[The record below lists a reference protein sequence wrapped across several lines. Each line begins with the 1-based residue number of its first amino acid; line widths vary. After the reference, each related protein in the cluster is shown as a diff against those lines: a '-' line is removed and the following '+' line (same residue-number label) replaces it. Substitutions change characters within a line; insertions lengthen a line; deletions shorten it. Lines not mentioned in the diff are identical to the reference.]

1 MISEISSTTESG
13 ERLTI
18 NLSDPY
24 SSGIAV
30 KEITGLGPVKAD
42 ISMDRYAL
50 IDGAFLKGIRVGT
63 RNVVLTLIPWG
74 EDIQQLRR
82 KLYQYFGVSETISL
96 EVITDWVS
104 AKSDFI
110 VESVEPNIFS
120 ERQEIQVSLIGLDPY
135 WKASSSQIQKVVGFN
150 DTVPQF
156 EFPFYSEGNHKL
168 VFGDMTNSTG
178 KDIRYLGD
186 APAGATIIF
195 DFFGTVGNLIISNTT
210 HDETMSIS
218 KAGQFYAG
226 EQLVVDTRQG
236 KKTIIHNAGGKS
248 SFITGVLAPGS
259 KWIQM
264 HPGINTI
271 ALQYAGG
278 NEDMSVSISYE
289 SLYRGI

>member
-1 MISEISSTTESG
+1 MISEISSTTKSG

-18 NLSDPY
+18 ELRDPY
-24 SSGIAV
+24 SSGIAI

-42 ISMDRYAL
+42 LSMDRYAL
-50 IDGAFLKGIRVGT
+50 IDGAFLKGVRVGT

-82 KLYQYFGVSETISL
+82 KLYKYFRVSETISL

-104 AKSDFI
+104 AKSNFI

-135 WKASSSQIQKVVGFN
+135 WRASSSQIQKVVGFN
-150 DTVPQF
+150 DIVPSF
-156 EFPFYSEGNHKL
+156 EFPFFSQENYKL
-168 VFGDMTNSTG
+168 LFGDMTNSTG

-186 APAGATIIF
+186 TASGATITF
-195 DFFGTVGNLIISNTT
+195 TFNGTVGNLIISNTT
-210 HDETMSIS
+210 YDETMSIA

-226 EQLVVDTRQG
+226 EQLVVDTRSG
-236 KKTIIHNAGGKS
+236 KKSITHMAGGKIS
-248 SFITGVLAPGS
+248 YISGALAPGS
-259 KWIQM
+259 EWIQM

-278 NEDMSVSISYE
+278 SEDLSVSIEYE
-289 SLYRGI
+289 TLYRGI

>member
-1 MISEISSTTESG
+1 MISEISSTTKSG

-18 NLSDPY
+18 ELRDPY
-24 SSGIAV
+24 SSGIAI

-42 ISMDRYAL
+42 LSMDRFAL
-50 IDGAFLKGIRVGT
+50 IDGAFLKGVRVGT
-63 RNVVLTLIPWG
+63 RNVVLTLIPLG

-82 KLYQYFGVSETISL
+82 KLYKYFEVSETISL

-135 WKASSSQIQKVVGFN
+135 WRASSSQIQKVVGFN

-156 EFPFYSEGNHKL
+156 EFPFFSENNHKL
-168 VFGDMTNSTG
+168 IFGDMTNSTG

-186 APAGATIIF
+186 TAAGATITF
-195 DFFGTVGNLIISNTT
+195 TFNGTVGNLIISNTT
-210 HDETMSIS
+210 YDETMSIS

-226 EQLVVDTRQG
+226 EQLVVDTRPG
-236 KKTIIHNAGGKS
+236 KKSITHFAGGKKS
-248 SFITGVLAPGS
+248 YITGVLAPGS
-259 KWIQM
+259 NWIQI

-278 NEDMSVSISYE
+278 SEDMSVSIEYE
-289 SLYRGI
+289 TLYRGI

>member
-50 IDGAFLKGIRVGT
+50 IDGAFLKGVRVGT

-82 KLYQYFGVSETISL
+82 KLYNYFGVSETISL

-150 DTVPQF
+150 DIVPQF

-168 VFGDMTNSTG
+168 IFGDMTNSTG

-186 APAGATIIF
+186 APAGVTITF

-236 KKTIIHNAGGKS
+236 KKTIVHNAGGKS

-264 HPGINTI
+264 HPGVNTI

-278 NEDMSVSISYE
+278 SDDMSVSIAYE

>member
-82 KLYQYFGVSETISL
+82 KLYRYFGVSETISL

-150 DTVPQF
+150 DTVPLF

-186 APAGATIIF
+186 APSGATITF
-195 DFFGTVGNLIISNTT
+195 DFFGTVENLIISNTT

-236 KKTIIHNAGGKS
+236 KKTITHNAGGKS

-264 HPGINTI
+264 HPGVNTI

-278 NEDMSVSISYE
+278 NEDMSVSITYE

>member
-1 MISEISSTTESG
+1 MISEISSTTKSG

-18 NLSDPY
+18 ELRDPY
-24 SSGIAV
+24 SSGIAI

-42 ISMDRYAL
+42 LSMDRYAL
-50 IDGAFLKGIRVGT
+50 IDGAFLKGVRVGT

-82 KLYQYFGVSETISL
+82 KLYKYFGVSETISL

-120 ERQEIQVSLIGLDPY
+120 ERQEIQVSLISLNPY

-150 DTVPQF
+150 DTVPSF
-156 EFPFYSEGNHKL
+156 EFPFFSQENHKL
-168 VFGDMTNSTG
+168 LFGDMTNSTG

-186 APAGATIIF
+186 ATTGATITF
-195 DFFGTVGNLIISNTT
+195 TFNGTVGNLIISNTT
-210 HDETMSIS
+210 YDETMSIA

-226 EQLVVDTRQG
+226 EQLVVDTRSG
-236 KKTIIHNAGGKS
+236 KKSITHMAGGKVS
-248 SFITGVLAPGS
+248 YISGVLAPGS
-259 KWIQM
+259 EWVQM

-278 NEDMSVSISYE
+278 SEDLSVSIEYE
-289 SLYRGI
+289 TLYRGI

>member
-1 MISEISSTTESG
+1 MISEISSTTKSG

-18 NLSDPY
+18 MLSDPY

-42 ISMDRYAL
+42 LSMDRYAL
-50 IDGAFLKGIRVGT
+50 IDGAFLKGVRVGT

-74 EDIQQLRR
+74 EDIQHLRR
-82 KLYQYFGVSETISL
+82 KLYKYFGVSETISL

-135 WKASSSQIQKVVGFN
+135 WKASSSQIQKVIGFN
-150 DTVPQF
+150 DTAPQF
-156 EFPFYSEGNHKL
+156 EFPFFSEDNHKL
-168 VFGDMTNSTG
+168 IFGDMANSTG

-186 APAGATIIF
+186 APAGATITF
-195 DFFGTVGNLIISNTT
+195 TFNGTVGNLIISNTT
-210 HDETMSIS
+210 YDETMSIS

-226 EQLVVDTRQG
+226 EQLVVDTRSG
-236 KKTIIHNAGGKS
+236 KKSITHMAGGKVS
-248 SFITGVLAPGS
+248 YISGILAPGS
-259 KWIQM
+259 EWIQM

-271 ALQYAGG
+271 ALQYSGG
-278 NEDMSVSISYE
+278 SEDLSVSIEYE
-289 SLYRGI
+289 TLYRGI

>member
-1 MISEISSTTESG
+1 MISEISSTTKSG

-18 NLSDPY
+18 ELRDPY
-24 SSGIAV
+24 SSGIAI

-42 ISMDRYAL
+42 LSMDRYAL
-50 IDGAFLKGIRVGT
+50 IDGAFLKGVRVGT

-82 KLYQYFGVSETISL
+82 KLYKYFGVSETISL

-150 DTVPQF
+150 DTVPSF
-156 EFPFYSEGNHKL
+156 EFPFFSQENHKL
-168 VFGDMTNSTG
+168 IFGDMTNSTG

-186 APAGATIIF
+186 AASGAIITCTF
-195 DFFGTVGNLIISNTT
+195 HGTVGNLIISNTT
-210 HDETMSIS
+210 YDETMSIS
-218 KAGQFYAG
+218 KSGQFYAG
-226 EQLVVDTRQG
+226 EQLMIDTRPG
-236 KKTIIHNAGGKS
+236 KKSIIHSAGGKTS
-248 SFITGVLAPGS
+248 YITGVLAAGS
-259 KWIQM
+259 EWIQM
-264 HPGINTI
+264 HPGVNTI
-271 ALQYAGG
+271 ALQYSGG
-278 NEDMSVSISYE
+278 SEDLTVSIEYE
-289 SLYRGI
+289 TLYRGI

>member
-1 MISEISSTTESG
+1 MISEISSTTKSG

-18 NLSDPY
+18 ELRDPY
-24 SSGIAV
+24 SSGIAI

-42 ISMDRYAL
+42 LSMDRYAL
-50 IDGAFLKGIRVGT
+50 IDGAFLKGVRVGT

-82 KLYQYFGVSETISL
+82 KLYKYFGVSETISL

-150 DTVPQF
+150 DTIPLF
-156 EFPFYSEGNHKL
+156 EFPFFSQDNHKL

-186 APAGATIIF
+186 ASSGITITF
-195 DFFGTVGNLIISNTT
+195 TFSGTVGNLIISNTT
-210 HDETMSIS
+210 YDETMSVS

-226 EQLVVDTRQG
+226 EQLIIDTRPG
-236 KKTIIHNAGGKS
+236 KKLITHNAGGKTS
-248 SFITGVLAPGS
+248 YVTGILTPGS
-259 KWIQM
+259 NWIQL
-264 HPGINTI
+264 HPGINTLS
-271 ALQYAGG
+271 LQYAGG
-278 NEDMSVSISYE
+278 PEDLSVSIEYE
-289 SLYRGI
+289 TLYRGI

>member
-1 MISEISSTTESG
+1 MISEISSTTKSG

-18 NLSDPY
+18 ELRDPY
-24 SSGIAV
+24 SSGIAI

-42 ISMDRYAL
+42 LSMDRYAL
-50 IDGAFLKGIRVGT
+50 IDGAFLKGVRVGT

-74 EDIQQLRR
+74 ENIQQLRR
-82 KLYQYFGVSETISL
+82 KLYKYFGVSETISL

-135 WKASSSQIQKVVGFN
+135 WRASSSQIQKVVGFN
-150 DTVPQF
+150 DTIPQF
-156 EFPFYSEGNHKL
+156 EFPFFSQENHKL
-168 VFGDMTNSTG
+168 LFGDMTNSTG

-186 APAGATIIF
+186 AASGAIITCTF
-195 DFFGTVGNLIISNTT
+195 NGTVGNLIISNTT

-226 EQLVVDTRQG
+226 EQLMIDTRPG
-236 KKTIIHNAGGKS
+236 KKSIAHSAGGKTS
-248 SFITGVLAPGS
+248 YITGVLAAGS
-259 KWIQM
+259 EWIRM

-271 ALQYAGG
+271 ALQYSGG
-278 NEDMSVSISYE
+278 SEDMTVSIEYE
-289 SLYRGI
+289 TLYRGI

>member
-1 MISEISSTTESG
+1 MISEISSTTKSG

-18 NLSDPY
+18 DLRDPY
-24 SSGIAV
+24 SSGIAI

-42 ISMDRYAL
+42 LSMDRYAL
-50 IDGAFLKGIRVGT
+50 IDGAFLKGVRVGT

-82 KLYQYFGVSETISL
+82 KLYAYFGVSETISL

-110 VESVEPNIFS
+110 VESFEPNIFS
-120 ERQEIQVSLIGLDPY
+120 ERQEIQISLIGLDPY

-150 DTVPQF
+150 DTVPLF
-156 EFPFYSEGNHKL
+156 EFPFFSEEGHRL
-168 VFGDMTNSTG
+168 TFGDMTNSTG

-186 APAGATIIF
+186 TTTGVIMTFTFYGTI
-195 DFFGTVGNLIISNTT
+195 TNLIIANTT
-210 HDETMSIS
+210 FDETMTIS
-218 KAGQFYAG
+218 RAGQFYAG
-226 EQLVVDTRQG
+226 EQLVIDTRPG
-236 KKTIIHNAGGKS
+236 KKSIVHQANGKS
-248 SFITGVLAPGS
+248 AFITGVLAPGS
-259 KWIQM
+259 EWVRL
-264 HPGINTI
+264 HPGVNTI

-278 NEDMSVSISYE
+278 SEDLGLSIEYE

>member
-18 NLSDPY
+18 NLRDPY

-150 DTVPQF
+150 DTVPLF

-186 APAGATIIF
+186 APAGATITF
-195 DFFGTVGNLIISNTT
+195 DFFGTVWNLIISNTT

-236 KKTIIHNAGGKS
+236 KKTIVHNAGGNS

-264 HPGINTI
+264 HPGVNTI

-278 NEDMSVSISYE
+278 NEDMSVSIAYE

>member
-18 NLSDPY
+18 NLQDPY

-50 IDGAFLKGIRVGT
+50 IDGAFLKGVRVGT

-82 KLYQYFGVSETISL
+82 KLYQYFGVSETISF

-150 DTVPQF
+150 DTVPLF

-168 VFGDMTNSTG
+168 AFGDMTNSTG

-186 APAGATIIF
+186 APAGATITF
-195 DFFGTVGNLIISNTT
+195 DFFGTVENLIISNTT

-248 SFITGVLAPGS
+248 SFITGVLASGS

-264 HPGINTI
+264 HPGLNTI

-278 NEDMSVSISYE
+278 NEDMSVSIAYE

>member
-186 APAGATIIF
+186 APAGATITF
-195 DFFGTVGNLIISNTT
+195 DFFDTVGNLIISNTT

-278 NEDMSVSISYE
+278 NEDMSVSIAYE

>member
-1 MISEISSTTESG
+1 MISEISSTTKSG

-18 NLSDPY
+18 ELRDPY
-24 SSGIAV
+24 SSGIAI

-42 ISMDRYAL
+42 LSMDRFAL
-50 IDGAFLKGIRVGT
+50 IDGAFLKGVRVGT

-82 KLYQYFGVSETISL
+82 KLYKYFGVSETISL

-156 EFPFYSEGNHKL
+156 EFPFFSENNHKL
-168 VFGDMTNSTG
+168 IFGDMTNSTG

-186 APAGATIIF
+186 AAAGAIITF
-195 DFFGTVGNLIISNTT
+195 TFNGTVGNLIISNTT
-210 HDETMSIS
+210 YDETMSIS

-226 EQLVVDTRQG
+226 EQLVVDTRPG
-236 KKTIIHNAGGKS
+236 KKSITHFAGGKKS
-248 SFITGVLAPGS
+248 YITGVLAAGS
-259 KWIQM
+259 DWIQM

-278 NEDMSVSISYE
+278 SEDMSVAIEYE
-289 SLYRGI
+289 TLYRGI

>member
-1 MISEISSTTESG
+1 MISEISSMTKSG

-18 NLSDPY
+18 ELRDPY
-24 SSGIAV
+24 SSGIAI

-42 ISMDRYAL
+42 LSMDRYAL
-50 IDGAFLKGIRVGT
+50 IDGAFLKGVRVGT
-63 RNVVLTLIPWG
+63 RNVVLTLIPCG

-82 KLYQYFGVSETISL
+82 KVYKYFGVSETISL

-150 DTVPQF
+150 DIVPLF
-156 EFPFYSEGNHKL
+156 EFPFFSEDNRKL

-186 APAGATIIF
+186 ASSGAIITF
-195 DFFGTVGNLIISNTT
+195 TFSGTVGNLIISNTT
-210 HDETMSIS
+210 YNETMSIS

-226 EQLVVDTRQG
+226 EQLVIDTRPG
-236 KKTIIHNAGGKS
+236 KKSITHSAGSKTS
-248 SFITGVLAPGS
+248 YITGVLTPGS
-259 KWIQM
+259 NWIQL
-264 HPGINTI
+264 HPGINTLS
-271 ALQYAGG
+271 LQYAGG
-278 NEDMSVSISYE
+278 PEDLGVSIEYE
-289 SLYRGI
+289 TLYRGI

>member
-1 MISEISSTTESG
+1 MISEISSTTKSG

-18 NLSDPY
+18 DLRDPY
-24 SSGIAV
+24 SSGIAI

-42 ISMDRYAL
+42 LSMDRYAL
-50 IDGAFLKGIRVGT
+50 IDGAFLKGVRVGT

-82 KLYQYFGVSETISL
+82 KLYAYFGVSETISL

-120 ERQEIQVSLIGLDPY
+120 ERQEIQISLIGLDPY

-150 DTVPQF
+150 DTVPLF
-156 EFPFYSEGNHKL
+156 EFPFFSEEGHKL
-168 VFGDMTNSTG
+168 TFGDMTNSTG

-186 APAGATIIF
+186 ATTGVIMTFTFYGTI
-195 DFFGTVGNLIISNTT
+195 TNLIIANTT
-210 HDETMSIS
+210 FDETMTIS
-218 KAGQFYAG
+218 RAGQFYAG
-226 EQLVVDTRQG
+226 EQLVIDTRPG
-236 KKTIIHNAGGKS
+236 KKSIVHQANGKS
-248 SFITGVLAPGS
+248 AFITGVLAPGS
-259 KWIQM
+259 EWVQL
-264 HPGINTI
+264 HPGVNTI

-278 NEDMSVSISYE
+278 SEDLGLSIEYE

>member
-82 KLYQYFGVSETISL
+82 KLYQYFGVSETISF

-120 ERQEIQVSLIGLDPY
+120 ERQEVQVSLIGLDPY

-150 DTVPQF
+150 DTVPLF

-186 APAGATIIF
+186 APAGATITF

-248 SFITGVLAPGS
+248 SFITGVLAPES

-264 HPGINTI
+264 HPGVNTI

-278 NEDMSVSISYE
+278 NEDLGVSIAYE

>member
-1 MISEISSTTESG
+1 MISEISSTTKSG

-18 NLSDPY
+18 ELRDPY
-24 SSGIAV
+24 SSGIAI

-42 ISMDRYAL
+42 LSMDRFAL
-50 IDGAFLKGIRVGT
+50 IDGAFLKGVRVGT
-63 RNVVLTLIPWG
+63 RNVVLTLIPLG

-82 KLYQYFGVSETISL
+82 KLYKYFGVSETISL

-135 WKASSSQIQKVVGFN
+135 WRASSSQIQKVVGFN
-150 DTVPQF
+150 DTVPSF
-156 EFPFYSEGNHKL
+156 EFPFFSQEDHKL
-168 VFGDMTNSTG
+168 LFGDMTNSTG

-186 APAGATIIF
+186 TSTGATITF
-195 DFFGTVGNLIISNTT
+195 TFNGTVGNLIISNTT
-210 HDETMSIS
+210 YDETMSIA

-226 EQLVVDTRQG
+226 EQLVVDTRSG
-236 KKTIIHNAGGKS
+236 KKSITHMAGGKVS
-248 SFITGVLAPGS
+248 YISGVLAPGS
-259 KWIQM
+259 EWIQM

-278 NEDMSVSISYE
+278 SEDLSVSIEYE
-289 SLYRGI
+289 TLYRGI

>member
-1 MISEISSTTESG
+1 MISEISSTTKSG

-18 NLSDPY
+18 ELRDPY
-24 SSGIAV
+24 SSGIAI

-42 ISMDRYAL
+42 LSMDRFAL
-50 IDGAFLKGIRVGT
+50 IDGAFLKGVRVGT

-82 KLYQYFGVSETISL
+82 KLYKYFGVSETISL

-156 EFPFYSEGNHKL
+156 EFPFFSENNHKL
-168 VFGDMTNSTG
+168 IFGDMTNSTG

-186 APAGATIIF
+186 TAAGAIITF
-195 DFFGTVGNLIISNTT
+195 TFNGTVGNLIISNTT
-210 HDETMSIS
+210 YDETMSIS

-226 EQLVVDTRQG
+226 EQLVVDTRPG
-236 KKTIIHNAGGKS
+236 KKSITHFAGGKKS
-248 SFITGVLAPGS
+248 YITGVLAAGS
-259 KWIQM
+259 DWIQM

-278 NEDMSVSISYE
+278 SEDMSVAIEYE
-289 SLYRGI
+289 TLYRGI